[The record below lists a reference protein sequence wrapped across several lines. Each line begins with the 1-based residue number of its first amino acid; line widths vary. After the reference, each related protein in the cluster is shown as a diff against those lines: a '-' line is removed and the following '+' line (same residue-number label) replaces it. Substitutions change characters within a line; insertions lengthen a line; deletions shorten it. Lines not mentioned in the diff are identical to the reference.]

1 MHSMK
6 LKLQDFN
13 HVHDHIESLTSDMN
27 KTKLEVKSY
36 QDITK
41 REQTLRESIEGQLQ
55 HHQSQYQEYRK
66 KVTDE
71 MAQLYARVRESEE
84 SYEKVKSENEELR
97 QKDITLTTANELILK
112 RVEDIEKETV

>member
-41 REQTLRESIEGQLQ
+41 REQTLRESIEGQL
-55 HHQSQYQEYRK
+55 
-66 KVTDE
+66 
-71 MAQLYARVRESEE
+71 
-84 SYEKVKSENEELR
+84 
-97 QKDITLTTANELILK
+97 
-112 RVEDIEKETV
+112 